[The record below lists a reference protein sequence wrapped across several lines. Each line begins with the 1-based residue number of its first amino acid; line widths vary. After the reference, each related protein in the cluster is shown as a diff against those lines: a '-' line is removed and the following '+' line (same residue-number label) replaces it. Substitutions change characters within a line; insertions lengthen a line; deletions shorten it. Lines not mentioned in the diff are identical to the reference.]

1 MKDLIMAV
9 ANPVVANYQRSE
21 RWSEWQWQQKNSV
34 RTLEQLLAVFPR
46 LQPNFIEAIEQY
58 RDTRRFGITPYV
70 LSIIRYTEDGLAPHP
85 DNPIWRQFIPHL
97 EDKDGAADAYDGE
110 TENWEMPQEMVT
122 PIAQHKYDNRVIIR
136 LANVC
141 HGYCQFCYEAL
152 RTLEKESAKFSFQQK
167 HWEATIHYLR
177 QHEEVEEVILSG
189 GEPLMLM
196 DDQLRRVFSDLNNL
210 GREMIVRIHTRA
222 LTFNPFRI
230 TDGLLDIM
238 REHGLTSLGVHVA
251 HPDELTPE
259 FRQAVARLHGAVPII
274 FANIPLLGGIN
285 DDVEVMHTLGMRLYS
300 LGIIPQY
307 LYHFMPFSPGA
318 AEFRTSVRRGLDIV
332 CSLKRRI
339 TNLAVPEFVLPHQS
353 GKHTLPLLRPTD
365 QLPLWTL
372 NEDGQLVVRYTN
384 WRGEEVEYLDV
395 AEERPTAIQK

>member
-1 MKDLIMAV
+1 MTV
-9 ANPVVANYQRSE
+9 ANPVLGNYQRSPG
-21 RWSEWQWQQKNSV
+21 WTEWKWQQRNSV
-34 RTLEQLLAVFPR
+34 RTLEELLRVFPR

-58 RDTRRFGITPYV
+58 RDTRRFQVTPYV

-85 DNPIWRQFIPHL
+85 DDPIWRQFIPQP
-97 EDKDGAADAYDGE
+97 EDKHGAAGAYDGE
-110 TENWEMPQEMVT
+110 TENWEMPEEMVT
-122 PIAQHKYDNRVIIR
+122 PIAQRKYDNRVIIR

-152 RTLEKESAKFSFQQK
+152 RTLEKESAKSSFQQK
-167 HWEATIHYLR
+167 HWEATIDYLR
-177 QHEEVEEVILSG
+177 QHREVEEVILSG

-196 DDQLRRVFSDLNNL
+196 DDQIRRVLSDLNNL
-210 GREMIVRIHTRA
+210 GRELVVRIHTRA
-222 LTFNPFRI
+222 LTFNPFRV
-230 TDGLLDIM
+230 TDELLNVM
-238 REHGLTSLGVHVA
+238 REHGLTSLGVHVT

-259 FRQAVARLHGAVPII
+259 FRQAVAQLHTAVPIM

-285 DDVEVMHTLGMRLYS
+285 DSVEVMHTLGMMLYS

-318 AEFRTSVRRGLDIV
+318 SAFRTPVRTGLDIV

-365 QLPLWTL
+365 QLPQWKL
-372 NEDGQLVVRYTN
+372 NEDGQPVVRYTN

-395 AEERPTAIQK
+395 AERAAAAQSKG